1 MIPKTIHYIWFG
13 GNPLGEK
20 EQKCIATWEKYLP
33 DYKIIRW
40 DETNFDVSCNRYC
53 LEAYQAKKWAFVSDY
68 VRLWVLVNHGGV
80 YMDTDV
86 EVLRPLDEFLDNQA
100 FSGFETS
107 ESIPTGIMASE
118 QGFKLFRTLLEDYE
132 NRNFILSNGEMDLTT
147 NVEAITRLCLSK
159 GLKLN
164 NMFQVIEGFS
174 LYPKE
179 VFCPKNYQ
187 TGEIEIT
194 KNTVTIHH
202 FSGTWKTD
210 SEKKILAI
218 QQKILQRAP
227 ILQPII
233 AAHIAKFAFCIINRD
248 FRIIKNDIKRKLKL
262 RKK

>member
-20 EQKCIATWEKYLP
+20 EEKCLASWGKYLP

-40 DETNFDVSCNRYC
+40 DETNFDVTSNRYC

-68 VRLWVLVNHGGV
+68 VRLWVLVNYGGI

-86 EVLRPLDEFLDNQA
+86 EVLSSLDSFLDNRA

-107 ESIPTGIMASE
+107 KSIPTGIMASE
-118 QGFKLFRTLLEDYE
+118 RGFALFKVLLDDYE
-132 NRNFILSNGEMDLTT
+132 NRSFILPNGDMDLTT
-147 NVEAITRLCLSK
+147 NVEAITRLCLQR

-164 NMFQVIEGFS
+164 NMPQTIDGFS

-179 VFCPKNYQ
+179 VFCPKSYQ

-194 KNTVTIHH
+194 ENTVTIHH
-202 FSGTWKTD
+202 FSGTWKSD
-210 SEKKILAI
+210 MEKEMLAI
-218 QQKILQRAP
+218 QQNILKKMP
-227 ILQPII
+227 FLKPII
-233 AAHIAKFAFCIINRD
+233 AGHIAKITYCIRSRD
-248 FRIIKNDIKRKLKL
+248 FSIIKKDVKRKLNLFK
-262 RKK
+262 